1 MWRGRLFYLE
11 KKRKKY
17 PWIIFQDFLRPPLI
31 VELYIYNASKGKRL
45 SKTKALLL
53 FFLFVLP
60 LFLFGVKPSALSV
73 GCRPPSLGELPP
85 LSRRVPTIIT
95 TIIRSSS
102 SSWSFNTKQ
111 WLLFWQ
117 RPDTDQ
123 TQLRW
128 LLTRYDKICESRY
141 MKIYSKKWSEHDS
154 LYGNDQHHHYHR
166 HYDHNH
172 HHHPCKNAISQ
183 NNIWLNNQFF
193 SLSHHHHHVIQDPPL
208 YL

>member
-1 MWRGRLFYLE
+1 MINVKGQAFLPGK

-45 SKTKALLL
+45 SQTKALLL

-95 TIIRSSS
+95 TIIIIIIIMII
-102 SSWSFNTKQ
+102 Q
-111 WLLFWQ
+111 
-117 RPDTDQ
+117 P
-123 TQLRW
+123 
-128 LLTRYDKICESRY
+128 I
-141 MKIYSKKWSEHDS
+141 
-154 LYGNDQHHHYHR
+154 
-166 HYDHNH
+166 
-172 HHHPCKNAISQ
+172 
-183 NNIWLNNQFF
+183 LNNDYYSDKDQILIK
-193 SLSHHHHHVIQDPPL
+193 LSSDGFLHVMIRSVNQDIWKYTLKSDQNMILCTEMISIIIIIVIMITTTIITLARMQSDSPWTRSPKREEDTRR
-208 YL
+208 